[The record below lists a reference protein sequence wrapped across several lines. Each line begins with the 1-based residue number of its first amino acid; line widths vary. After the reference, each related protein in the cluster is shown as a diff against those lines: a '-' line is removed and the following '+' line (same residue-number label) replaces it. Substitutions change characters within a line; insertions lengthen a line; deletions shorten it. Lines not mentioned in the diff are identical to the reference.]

1 MSELN
6 VTKQDI
12 KVKIYFNINFF
23 YQASKINVTIKEL
36 KKSKNQALLK
46 ELKNI
51 ISKWKKVVNQ
61 DEPEKNTNTN
71 PKPKPNPNPNPKV
84 KSPIK
89 EEKDEFPEKYLLD
102 GVSHRNNTRKKLYLN
117 LKTCLENEEDKET
130 KKKELIEKVVKIEE
144 IIYSK
149 LKGDSPYTNRVL
161 EILHNIKTNEEFK
174 KQIVKGIITPEKLA
188 TMDVIDMVDKNKKEE
203 IEEAIKNK
211 VNSVRSDW
219 DQKHAKV
226 TSGVYKCRKCGC
238 DKTTQHEMQTRS
250 ADEPMTLFIHCV
262 ECGNSWK
269 IQISI
274 IYLCFYCI

>member
-61 DEPEKNTNTN
+61 DEPEKN
-71 PKPKPNPNPNPKV
+71 PKPKPNPKV

-89 EEKDEFPEKYLLD
+89 EEKDEFPEEYLLD

-117 LKTCLENEEDKET
+117 LKTCLENEEDKDT

-144 IIYSK
+144 IIYNK
-149 LKGDSPYTNRVL
+149 LKGESPYTNRVL